1 MGSLAASAA
10 GEKANATGQCPSAT
24 VASDT
29 RGIVYMINT
38 AGPLRR
44 ESQEFHWPSDLNSV
58 TDYVRCPDT

>member
-10 GEKANATGQCPSAT
+10 GEKANATGQCRSAT

-38 AGPLRR
+38 AGPL
-44 ESQEFHWPSDLNSV
+44 
-58 TDYVRCPDT
+58 